1 MWLSIQYLKEPFN
14 MLFQD
19 SFIVVFNLLF
29 DIQIKKAV

>member
-19 SFIVVFNLLF
+19 SIVVFNLLF